1 MIECMA
7 CAGDLRPLGFLGTR
21 IHFRCRNCGMD
32 HMTSV
37 DHMEE
42 EEIEEMMQIIEVDI
56 ANDNV

>member
-1 MIECMA
+1 
-7 CAGDLRPLGFLGTR
+7 
-21 IHFRCRNCGMD
+21 MD

-42 EEIEEMMQIIEVDI
+42 EEIEQMMLAIEVDI

>member
-1 MIECMA
+1 MA

-42 EEIEEMMQIIEVDI
+42 EEIEQMMLAIEVDI